1 MSYLIFDN
9 EIYYDSDGKTGIL
22 SKDKIN
28 SVFGVAQEFS
38 VAVIDTLQKQVAAPE
53 KSPSKRDEVIASSF
67 SGEYLTQSEK
77 IAANL
82 FQVIALEKPKVA
94 EIYKHLGFERIK
106 QIVPYGTALREFL
119 KDSALLFAKNKTI
132 VFLDHMSNQV
142 LLTIFD
148 NEAFTTP
155 RRLSVAVKRVVSEL
169 TRSEENYKAL
179 NKDKEEISFLIATNS
194 KEIADEIVSSGLDS
208 KENILLFSES
218 YPALSGLKQGKFS
231 MHYMLPEQFIRLR
244 KLKVLRKRIFS
255 FGIMTALFA
264 GLLIMFLGTLSMQKS
279 ALLRLESLQR
289 KAASG
294 NEALKAA
301 YGAKYKDILR
311 HKTKPDFAYLVNS
324 FMRGLPYGYKQ
335 ESISIRNIAG
345 GSYRLEAILSQE
357 VRYHSSAKFSLP
369 DAFKKA
375 KMENIL
381 VKGNPGVKVTL
392 DIH

>member
-1 MSYLIFDN
+1 MNYLIFDN
-9 EIYYDSDGKTGIL
+9 EIYYDADGKTGIL

-28 SVFGVAQEFS
+28 SVFGAAQEFS
-38 VAVIDTLQKQVAAPE
+38 VALIDTLQKQVAAPE

-82 FQVIALEKPKVA
+82 FQVIAVEKPKVA
-94 EIYKHLGFERIK
+94 EIYKHLGFERIR
-106 QIVPYGTALREFL
+106 QLVPYGIALREFL
-119 KDSALLFAKNKTI
+119 RVNNLFAKDKPI
-132 VFLDHMSNQV
+132 VFLDHMTNQV

-218 YPALSGLKQGKFS
+218 YPALIGLKQGKFS

-255 FGIMTALFA
+255 FGIMAALFA

-324 FMRGLPYGYKQ
+324 FMQRIPYGYKQ

-357 VRYHSSAKFSLP
+357 ARYHSCAKFSLP
-369 DAFKKA
+369 DVFKKA
-375 KMENIL
+375 RMENIL
-381 VKGNPGVKVTL
+381 VKGKPGVKVTL
-392 DIH
+392 DIR

>member
-9 EIYYDSDGKTGIL
+9 EIYYDAYGKTGIL

-28 SVFGVAQEFS
+28 SVFGATQEFS

-77 IAANL
+77 IAPNL
-82 FQVIALEKPKVA
+82 FQVIAVEKPKVA

-106 QIVPYGTALREFL
+106 QIVPYGTVLREFL
-119 KDSALLFAKNKTI
+119 KDSTLLFAENKTI
-132 VFLDHMSNQV
+132 VFLDHMTNQV

-179 NKDKEEISFLIATNS
+179 NKDKEGISFLIATNS
-194 KEIADEIVSSGLDS
+194 KEIADEIISSGLDS
-208 KENILLFSES
+208 KENILLFSEA
-218 YPALSGLKQGKFS
+218 YPALTGLKQGKFS

-255 FGIMTALFA
+255 FGIMATVLGA
-264 GLLIMFLGTLSMQKS
+264 LLIMLLGSLSMHKG
-279 ALLRLESLQR
+279 ALLRLESLQL
-289 KAASG
+289 KAVSS

-311 HKTKPDFAYLVNS
+311 HKAKPDFAYLVNS
-324 FMRGLPYGYKQ
+324 FLQGIPYGYKQ
-335 ESISIRNIAG
+335 ESITIRNLPG

-357 VRYHSSAKFSLP
+357 ARYHSSARFSLP

-375 KMENIL
+375 RMENIL